1 MNEQRIEE
9 ERYQEFQEWLNKCP
23 LVITDYKDFTN
34 EFQIKFS
41 LAD

>member
-23 LVITDYKDFTN
+23 LVITDYNDFTTD
-34 EFQIKFS
+34 FQITFS
-41 LAD
+41 LSD